1 MSVIAGDFKGRH
13 VEPVPGEGTRPTTD
27 RVREAMASSVIS
39 NHEGGFEQASVLD
52 ACAGSGALG
61 IEALSRGARHCTFV
75 DADRKAVKT
84 IEGNLAPLPLLSGQA
99 RVVLGDVFSLSRSSL
114 LEGSPFDLVLL
125 DPPYAVPS
133 TDVEML
139 LKSLDDQNALASD
152 SLVIYEKASGKGSKR
167 KLKDALPQDVIEMT
181 DLLGDSFLLVGVKQ
195 YGATQVVYLAK
206 Q

>member
-1 MSVIAGDFKGRH
+1 MRVIAGDFKGRH

-84 IEGNLAPLPLLSGQA
+84 IEGNLAPLPLRSGQA
-99 RVVLGDVFSLSRSSL
+99 RLVF
-114 LEGSPFDLVLL
+114 L
-125 DPPYAVPS
+125 DPPYAVPT
-133 TDVEML
+133 TDVAKL